1 MRRAAVGSGT
11 SQPQLW
17 LALGKWIDPIPQA
30 RVRASNLR
38 KYRKEEPQPPRER
51 QPEEVDDSRSTQAPA
66 RARAPPDNEERDPP
80 YISRCGY
87 AGFLLYQ
94 PRCGC
99 STMRDTGSP
108 LTTIR
113 LQNPQMWPLYL
124 SPGGGEGTNHAS
136 RHPSPSGGPS
146 LTGRRD
152 T

>member
-66 RARAPPDNEERDPP
+66 RARAPPDNEEGDPP
-80 YISRCGY
+80 YISRCDY
-87 AGFLLYQ
+87 AGFLLLQ

-99 STMRDTGSP
+99 STMRDTGHFVAFCSTPGQEP
-108 LTTIR
+108 LVRARVAVEESFVPETD
-113 LQNPQMWPLYL
+113 
-124 SPGGGEGTNHAS
+124 
-136 RHPSPSGGPS
+136 S
-146 LTGRRD
+146 LARS
-152 T
+152 